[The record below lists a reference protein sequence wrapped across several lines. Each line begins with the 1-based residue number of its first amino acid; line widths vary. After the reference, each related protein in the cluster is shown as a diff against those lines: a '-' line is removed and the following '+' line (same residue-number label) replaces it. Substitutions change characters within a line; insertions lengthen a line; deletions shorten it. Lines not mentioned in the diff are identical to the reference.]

1 MEKLKQSYKNNGF
14 KISGPPWNLKF
25 ELSDESYSITDLK
38 NNFEYVIQKHETLTM
53 HPQKYGIEY
62 RI

>member
-38 NNFEYVIQKHETLTM
+38 NNFEYVI
-53 HPQKYGIEY
+53 
-62 RI
+62 